1 MKLSVTTSLHCS
13 LHLSNRLIQC
23 CSHCCKNSPILIM
36 DAVVKLVNQI
46 LWCLKWLVCICTMN
60 CFMCQVQKEWF
71 GGVVWVD
78 QIYSMVCEHIG
89 AVISPLVMHRLQ
101 NLQKGIL
108 KYSFCLKKYEEVI
121 LKERDK
127 MGFKSWIAGKT
138 WCGIKCVGEKSDSPY
153 TSSLKMEMMIQGWIY
168 EGRGARGMYLSPAPS
183 LQDDLQLHGDTKS
196 AVSFAMY
203 SQKFTP
209 CHCPV
214 ITLLLQQSIKTYF
227 LVVHPLLQNILN
239 LPPIMT
245 MIMIMTTTMMIKYCA
260 VGICRGSHESLLVWD
275 LKTKEIS
282 VHVHVPLYC
291 S

>member
-1 MKLSVTTSLHCS
+1 MKLSVTTSLHRS

-60 CFMCQVQKEWF
+60 CFMRQVQKEWF

-89 AVISPLVMHRLQ
+89 AIISPLVMHRLQ
-101 NLQKGIL
+101 NLQKWIL
-108 KYSFCLKKYEEVI
+108 KYSFRLKKYEEVI
-121 LKERDK
+121 LNERDK

-138 WCGIKCVGEKSDSPY
+138 WCGIMCVGEKSDSPY
-153 TSSLKMEMMIQGWIY
+153 VPP
-168 EGRGARGMYLSPAPS
+168 PAPS
-183 LQDDLQLHGDTKS
+183 PWDVLQLHGDTKS

-203 SQKFTP
+203 PQKFTP

-214 ITLLLQQSIKTYF
+214 ITLLLQRSIKTYF

-239 LPPIMT
+239 LPPIMM

-260 VGICRGSHESLLVWD
+260 VNL
-275 LKTKEIS
+275 
-282 VHVHVPLYC
+282 
-291 S
+291 

>member
-1 MKLSVTTSLHCS
+1 MKLSVTTSLHHS

-36 DAVVKLVNQI
+36 DAVVKPVNQI

-78 QIYSMVCEHIG
+78 QIYSMVCEHVG

-121 LKERDK
+121 LKKRDK
-127 MGFKSWIAGKT
+127 MGFKSWIVGKT

-153 TSSLKMEMMIQGWIY
+153 TSSLKMEMMMQRWIY
-168 EGRGARGMYLSPAPS
+168 EGRGAGGMYLPLPRPHEMSC
-183 LQDDLQLHGDTKS
+183 
-196 AVSFAMY
+196 SFM
-203 SQKFTP
+203 
-209 CHCPV
+209 V
-214 ITLLLQQSIKTYF
+214 IQNLLYHLLCILKNSHHVIAQS
-227 LVVHPLLQNILN
+227 
-239 LPPIMT
+239 
-245 MIMIMTTTMMIKYCA
+245 
-260 VGICRGSHESLLVWD
+260 
-275 LKTKEIS
+275 
-282 VHVHVPLYC
+282 
-291 S
+291 